1 MNIDDIKLQLYVDGE
16 LDKNEATEVD
26 KFIQVNPAAKKK
38 VEEYRQINNLLFEKY
53 KSIEQ
58 ENIPQRT
65 VDLLIKEKKS
75 FFKKLFNYE
84 IKLVNALAAACIV
97 LTIFTVSNYN
107 FDNKNLDN
115 LNVQSKTSIL
125 NELSNIIG
133 EENIS
138 SLTSTINRKRKR
150 AFRNSA
156 IVGFRRPPPMRLS
169 RRRRPPRSA
178 SRGRRT
184 ERGCANVRP
193 MTKPMH
199 LHSRASP
206 PPSV

>member
-16 LDKNEATEVD
+16 LDKNEANEVD

-75 FFKKLFNYE
+75 FFKKLFYYE
-84 IKLVNALAAACIV
+84 IKLVNALAAACIA
-97 LTIFTVSNYN
+97 LIIFTVSNYN

-138 SLTSTINRKRKR
+138 SLTSTINQLNIKYKTKREFENNVNENCKEIQ
-150 AFRNSA
+150 FFDFKLNDINIDEA
-156 IVGFRRPPPMRLS
+156 IFCEDKLIKLKFYKGDL
-169 RRRRPPRSA
+169 
-178 SRGRRT
+178 
-184 ERGCANVRP
+184 
-193 MTKPMH
+193 KPI
-199 LHSRASP
+199 
-206 PPSV
+206 

>member
-1 MNIDDIKLQLYVDGE
+1 MNIDDIKLQLYVDRE
-16 LDKNEATEVD
+16 LDKNDATEVD

-138 SLTSTINRKRKR
+138 SLTSTINQLNIKYKTKREFENNVNENCKEIQ
-150 AFRNSA
+150 FFDFKLNDINIDEA
-156 IVGFRRPPPMRLS
+156 IFCEDKLIKLKFYKGDL
-169 RRRRPPRSA
+169 
-178 SRGRRT
+178 
-184 ERGCANVRP
+184 
-193 MTKPMH
+193 KPI
-199 LHSRASP
+199 
-206 PPSV
+206 

>member
-26 KFIQVNPAAKKK
+26 KFIKVNPAAKKK
-38 VEEYRQINNLLFEKY
+38 VEKYRQINNLLFEKY

-84 IKLVNALAAACIV
+84 IKLVNALATACVVLIV
-97 LTIFTVSNYN
+97 FTVTNLN
-107 FDNKNLDN
+107 FGNKNLDN
-115 LNVQSKTSIL
+115 LNVKGKTSIL

-138 SLTSTINRKRKR
+138 TLTSNINQLSIKYKTKREFKNNVNENCTEIQ
-150 AFRNSA
+150 FFDFKLNDINIDEA
-156 IVGFRRPPPMRLS
+156 IFCEDKLIKLKFYKGDL
-169 RRRRPPRSA
+169 
-178 SRGRRT
+178 
-184 ERGCANVRP
+184 
-193 MTKPMH
+193 KPI
-199 LHSRASP
+199 
-206 PPSV
+206 

>member
-107 FDNKNLDN
+107 FDNKSLDN
-115 LNVQSKTSIL
+115 LNVKSKTSIL

-138 SLTSTINRKRKR
+138 SLTSTINQLNIKYKTKREFENNVNEDCKEIQ
-150 AFRNSA
+150 FFDFKLNDINIDEA
-156 IVGFRRPPPMRLS
+156 IFCEDKLIKLKFYKGDL
-169 RRRRPPRSA
+169 
-178 SRGRRT
+178 
-184 ERGCANVRP
+184 
-193 MTKPMH
+193 KPI
-199 LHSRASP
+199 
-206 PPSV
+206 

>member
-26 KFIQVNPAAKKK
+26 KFIQVNPTAKKK

-138 SLTSTINRKRKR
+138 SLTSTINQLNIKYKTKREFENNVNENCKEIQ
-150 AFRNSA
+150 FFDFKLNDINIDEA
-156 IVGFRRPPPMRLS
+156 IFCEDNLIKLKFYKGDL
-169 RRRRPPRSA
+169 
-178 SRGRRT
+178 
-184 ERGCANVRP
+184 
-193 MTKPMH
+193 KPI
-199 LHSRASP
+199 
-206 PPSV
+206 

>member
-84 IKLVNALAAACIV
+84 IKLVNALAAACIL

-138 SLTSTINRKRKR
+138 SLTSTINQLNIKYKTKREFENNVNENCKEIQ
-150 AFRNSA
+150 FFDFKLNDINIDEA
-156 IVGFRRPPPMRLS
+156 IFCEDKLIKLKFYKGDL
-169 RRRRPPRSA
+169 
-178 SRGRRT
+178 
-184 ERGCANVRP
+184 
-193 MTKPMH
+193 KPI
-199 LHSRASP
+199 
-206 PPSV
+206 

>member
-138 SLTSTINRKRKR
+138 SLTSTINQLNIKYKTKREFENNVNENCKEIQ
-150 AFRNSA
+150 FFDFKLNDINIDEA
-156 IVGFRRPPPMRLS
+156 IFCEDKLIKLKFYKGDL
-169 RRRRPPRSA
+169 
-178 SRGRRT
+178 
-184 ERGCANVRP
+184 
-193 MTKPMH
+193 KPI
-199 LHSRASP
+199 
-206 PPSV
+206 

>member
-16 LDKNEATEVD
+16 LDKNEANEVD

-107 FDNKNLDN
+107 FDNKSLDN
-115 LNVQSKTSIL
+115 LNVKSKTSIL

-138 SLTSTINRKRKR
+138 SLTSTINQLNIKYKTKREFENNVNENCKEIQ
-150 AFRNSA
+150 FFDFKLNDINIDEA
-156 IVGFRRPPPMRLS
+156 IFCEDKLIKLKFYKGDL
-169 RRRRPPRSA
+169 
-178 SRGRRT
+178 
-184 ERGCANVRP
+184 
-193 MTKPMH
+193 KPI
-199 LHSRASP
+199 
-206 PPSV
+206 

>member
-1 MNIDDIKLQLYVDGE
+1 MINLSKL
-16 LDKNEATEVD
+16 
-26 KFIQVNPAAKKK
+26 IQQQKKK

-138 SLTSTINRKRKR
+138 SLTSTINQLNIKYKTKREFENNVNENCKEIQ
-150 AFRNSA
+150 FFDFKLNDINIDEA
-156 IVGFRRPPPMRLS
+156 IFCEDKLIKLKFYKGDL
-169 RRRRPPRSA
+169 
-178 SRGRRT
+178 
-184 ERGCANVRP
+184 
-193 MTKPMH
+193 KPI
-199 LHSRASP
+199 
-206 PPSV
+206 

>member
-138 SLTSTINRKRKR
+138 SLTSTINQLNIKYKTKREFENNVNENCKEIQ
-150 AFRNSA
+150 FFDFKLNDINIDEA
-156 IVGFRRPPPMRLS
+156 IFCEDKIIKLKFYKGDL
-169 RRRRPPRSA
+169 
-178 SRGRRT
+178 
-184 ERGCANVRP
+184 
-193 MTKPMH
+193 KPI
-199 LHSRASP
+199 
-206 PPSV
+206 

>member
-16 LDKNEATEVD
+16 LDKNEANEVD
-26 KFIQVNPAAKKK
+26 KFIQVNPAAKKR

-107 FDNKNLDN
+107 FDNKSLDN
-115 LNVQSKTSIL
+115 LNVKSKTSIL

-138 SLTSTINRKRKR
+138 SLTSTINQLNIKYKTKREFENNVNENCKEIQ
-150 AFRNSA
+150 FFDFKLNDINIDEA
-156 IVGFRRPPPMRLS
+156 IFCEDKLIKLKFYKGDL
-169 RRRRPPRSA
+169 
-178 SRGRRT
+178 
-184 ERGCANVRP
+184 
-193 MTKPMH
+193 KPI
-199 LHSRASP
+199 
-206 PPSV
+206 